1 MWNVQQSHIT
11 LYKQVL
17 RIIFIIY
24 IVNTQNAQVFSNT
37 FMNAVFDNGIQKF
50 FLVYCYCYLPII
62 QNYTPLY
69 ISFVILCYVYLLFS
83 SNIIICETE
92 KCKQKNN
99 FVFIFSLFHYTI
111 TLHTTTTT
119 SNHILHDLHLPI
131 LLLLLHLYYTPSFLD
146 NAPTIT
152 IVQTEGPSFVSIQI
166 T

>member
-37 FMNAVFDNGIQKF
+37 FMNAVFDNGIQKY
-50 FLVYCYCYLPII
+50 FLVYCYCYYILLSII
-62 QNYTPLY
+62 QNYTPIY

-92 KCKQKNN
+92 KCKQKIIL
-99 FVFIFSLFHYTI
+99 FLFFLSFIIPSLYTQLQQHQI
-111 TLHTTTTT
+111 ISCMIRTCQYYY
-119 SNHILHDLHLPI
+119 
-131 LLLLLHLYYTPSFLD
+131 YYTYIIHHLFW
-146 NAPTIT
+146 IT
-152 IVQTEGPSFVSIQI
+152 HPPLQLSRPKDQAL
-166 T
+166 